1 MHSQK
6 HLIQFW
12 NQFETLTGSFGM
24 LKCGSKTFY
33 RSVYLTL
40 YNGPE
45 RLQQQLK
52 KQSIH
57 LIEPRLSILAA
68 SHAERIIDMIEDE
81 KISRSDGLIS
91 CFRIICSRP
100 VYTRLL
106 QLQEFKN
113 LIKPD
118 ILFYIIK
125 YLHLIEKNYT
135 FSHESMQLLDNELH
149 SYDNICIHTVA
160 REQFIR

>member
-1 MHSQK
+1 MQSQK
-6 HLIQFW
+6 HLVQFW
-12 NQFETLTGSFGM
+12 NQFETLTGSFGT
-24 LKCGSKTFY
+24 LKCGATTFD

-81 KISRSDGLIS
+81 KNSRSDGFIS
-91 CFRIICSRP
+91 CFKIICSRP
-100 VYTRLL
+100 VYTVVTR
-106 QLQEFKN
+106 Q
-113 LIKPD
+113 
-118 ILFYIIK
+118 
-125 YLHLIEKNYT
+125 
-135 FSHESMQLLDNELH
+135 
-149 SYDNICIHTVA
+149 
-160 REQFIR
+160 